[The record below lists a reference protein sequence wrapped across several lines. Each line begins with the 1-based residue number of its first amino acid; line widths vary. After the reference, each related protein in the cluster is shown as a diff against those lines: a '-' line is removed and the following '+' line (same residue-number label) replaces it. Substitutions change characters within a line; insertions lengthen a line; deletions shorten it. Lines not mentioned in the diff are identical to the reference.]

1 MNNTAAKEGASSCR
15 TKERDRSILSNSKFG
30 DPRRFV
36 RNYFPFLFLLTF
48 YRVFPPAPPLLSLF
62 FLSLPWFCKMD
73 VAIKRRGRELF
84 GLIARPNKSRVSYFY
99 FFLFFFSPDTRHVVI
114 RRRQSDDRA
123 SETAGFSV
131 QLG

>member
-48 YRVFPPAPPLLSLF
+48 HRVFPPAPSLSLSFSFLFPGSVKWTSRLSAADENCSDSSRGRTKAASPIFIFFSFSFRPMPGMLLS
-62 FLSLPWFCKMD
+62 
-73 VAIKRRGRELF
+73 G
-84 GLIARPNKSRVSYFY
+84 G
-99 FFLFFFSPDTRHVVI
+99 
-114 RRRQSDDRA
+114 DRA
-123 SETAGFSV
+123 TIERLKRPGFQFS
-131 QLG
+131 

>member
-48 YRVFPPAPPLLSLF
+48 HRVFSLPLFSPLSLS
-62 FLSLPWFCKMD
+62 FLFPGFCKMD

-84 GLIARPNKSRVSYFY
+84 GLIAQPNKSRVSYFY
-99 FFLFFFSPDTRHVVI
+99 FFLFLFSPDARHVVI
-114 RRRQSDDRA
+114 RRRQNDDRA